1 MKFNWFCRP
10 WWPPVWP
17 ISVTESFAAL
27 LLECG
32 VDAQQYGIQNA
43 AVDHR
48 PDMVLSLGGDGTVL
62 ETAALEAVEGI
73 PVLGINTGRLGF
85 LAHLPLQG
93 ASEAMASIMTGSYIV
108 ESRNRLEIEF
118 LGMDVDLG
126 RYALNEV
133 TVHRRDVA
141 SMIRISVHRDGT
153 FVNRYWAD
161 GLIVSTATG
170 STAYSL
176 SCGGPIVH
184 PDSNAIV
191 LNPIAPHNL
200 NDRPLVIPAEGTLE
214 IHAEGRDDHLML
226 TLDSRSHKVKAPL
239 GSRCAPRA
247 GRFCW
252 FNCRAWTSLKPFE
265 ENCTLEWTAA
275 KALPVRHTKTP
286 LVLVNAGPEGHELL
300 DPSPLSH
307 LRPGIPWAGFCA
319 AKI

>member
-1 MKFNWFCRP
+1 MSKSPAIQSVLIHGQALEAQSLNE
-10 WWPPVWP
+10 VQLVLSALVASGVA
-17 ISVTESFAAL
+17 ISVTDSFAAL

-93 ASEAMASIMTGSYIV
+93 ASEAMASIMAGSYIV

-200 NDRPLVIPAEGTLE
+200 NDRPLVIPADGTLE
-214 IHAEGRDDHLML
+214 IHAEGRDVHLML
-226 TLDSRSHKVKAPL
+226 TLDSRSHKVKAPARFKVRPASRPFL
-239 GSRCAPRA
+239 LVQLPGVDFIETVRRKLHFGMDGREGPSSAAHENPTGSR
-247 GRFCW
+247 
-252 FNCRAWTSLKPFE
+252 
-265 ENCTLEWTAA
+265 
-275 KALPVRHTKTP
+275 
-286 LVLVNAGPEGHELL
+286 
-300 DPSPLSH
+300 
-307 LRPGIPWAGFCA
+307 
-319 AKI
+319 